1 MTRILGRYEWRS
13 REVSAGPKAAKKLG
27 SSGNCVVNDRRMMQA
42 RALHFSPSSRRLL
55 PYNLIRMCRPTP
67 VQRDHGHHVD
77 GSGVSEAAPVG
88 NHNLI
93 RSAVIGRFRV
103 IRVAAP
109 GRQPFTRRRRQRKG
123 ERLAFTADDAGQCGF
138 STRPAPEFFWLLRG
152 HSISIELTEGI
163 GLPDGPKVDTTQVS
177 GPAAGSEPRSQP
189 AGRRGLAVFW
199 IRIIRPAARDPF
211 RALVAVRGNATR
223 VLYHPCEVHEV
234 PRQQALGFEHEGT
247 QM

>member
-138 STRPAPEFFWLLRG
+138 STRPRPRILLASPWPFHLDRADRG
-152 HSISIELTEGI
+152 DRPTGRAEG
-163 GLPDGPKVDTTQVS
+163 GHNSGFRAGGRLGTAKSACGPTRVS
-177 GPAAGSEPRSQP
+177 GVLDSDYPAGSPRPISS
-189 AGRRGLAVFW
+189 AGCRARECHP
-199 IRIIRPAARDPF
+199 RP
-211 RALVAVRGNATR
+211 LSSVRGA
-223 VLYHPCEVHEV
+223 
-234 PRQQALGFEHEGT
+234 
-247 QM
+247 